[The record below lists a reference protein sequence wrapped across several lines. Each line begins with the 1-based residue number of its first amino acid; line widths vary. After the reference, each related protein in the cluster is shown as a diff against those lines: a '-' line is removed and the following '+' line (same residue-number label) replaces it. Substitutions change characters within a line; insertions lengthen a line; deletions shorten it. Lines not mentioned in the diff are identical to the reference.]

1 MAPEFYWVASPFNKH
16 IAATEQTEQSARM
29 IRRHAL
35 AALLVALVVAGCGR
49 EQQQEPTP
57 AATSAQKPDRLTR
70 TTTRAMCGTPEDRAV
85 AISQVAEDPELNA
98 YPDDVY
104 EVADKLAK
112 QGCPKPRS

>member
-1 MAPEFYWVASPFNKH
+1 MATEFYCVTIAFNKH

-35 AALLVALVVAGCGR
+35 AALLVALEAPSCGR
-49 EQQQEPTP
+49 EQQQEPAP
-57 AATSAQKPDRLTR
+57 AATKAQRPDRLTR

-85 AISQVAEDPELNA
+85 AISQVAEEPEINA

-112 QGCPKPRS
+112 HGCPKPRS